1 MNIWPLSLRDSI
13 VLFVLPPNRRLDDI
27 YGGYMTASLGRQVIN
42 FNKSTGFANNFTFS
56 FKELSQVLWMHFCFD
71 IYVQRIISN
80 VIVIFSWFKGFGG
93 TQRNVSASVCCGIV
107 QRTQFCKVSHAACH
121 MGNVRHDHLSA
132 TQVQSARV
140 AKLCPPPNSDSSHSS
155 HNSRRGCRSVLVL
168 QNVDG
173 AKIRKPCS
181 NRFQWVYREFK
192 KMRYCEFWEQRA
204 HYQGRIWLCW
214 MFTWAEI
221 STIFFRVCSNEYRF
235 TIPFTHEMIHS
246 LYTCLNFLEGIH
258 DELRPRDSILQNRV
272 LRKTGTLIV
281 ISRTGDS
288 NQSNEFTPVTS

>member
-1 MNIWPLSLRDSI
+1 MRHVTWATSGMIICQQLKCNLRE
-13 VLFVLPPNRRLDDI
+13 LQNCVLPQI
-27 YGGYMTASLGRQVIN
+27 ATAATAATTAAEVCR
-42 FNKSTGFANNFTFS
+42 
-56 FKELSQVLWMHFCFD
+56 
-71 IYVQRIISN
+71 
-80 VIVIFSWFKGFGG
+80 
-93 TQRNVSASVCCGIV
+93 SVALCG
-107 QRTQFCKVSHAACH
+107 
-121 MGNVRHDHLSA
+121 
-132 TQVQSARV
+132 
-140 AKLCPPPNSDSSHSS
+140 
-155 HNSRRGCRSVLVL
+155 GCRSVLVL

-246 LYTCLNFLEGIH
+246 LYTCLNFFEGIH

-272 LRKTGTLIV
+272 LCKTGTLIV
-281 ISRTGDS
+281 
-288 NQSNEFTPVTS
+288 PLKP